1 MTNALANAMAKESHA
16 KLTENGAYALDSS
29 LDPVLD
35 LFAEIGALRIRL
47 DTAIIDLFEKAYCAD
62 KLLATKILF
71 YARDIRE
78 GLGER
83 RVFRI
88 LLKYCAATHPE
99 AIHNNIKLIGEYG
112 RYDDLY
118 VLIDTKL
125 EDLMWSEMKRQFNED
140 LENMQNGNP
149 ISLLAKWIKTP
160 DASSA
165 NTRALGIRTA
175 KKLGYTVYEFKR
187 ILRKMRKYLKIVEA
201 KMSTNEWA
209 SIDYESVP
217 SRAAMLYTKAF
228 YRHDKERYGK
238 YIEDVKNGDKKINAG
253 ALYPYDIIERYNIYD
268 LQDCHRS
275 EPNDVLE
282 ELWKALPNYVSDDAG
297 NMLVMADVSGSMGGR
312 PMATSIGLAIYFAE
326 RNKGDFHNM
335 FMTFS
340 GDPYVVSIQGDTLY
354 SKIASVFS
362 KGVGFNTDIVA
373 AFRNLLRM
381 AIASRAPAEDMP
393 SVIIIVSDMEFD
405 MIGPN
410 SNKTFYDDMQ
420 DEYTTFG
427 YTIPHIVF
435 WNVNARNDTFHAT
448 SDIAGVSMVSG
459 SSVTSFKNM
468 VAAIEG
474 TTPLEFML
482 SVINVERYDAITIV
496 EQSELNDDQK
506 KSLEELDCFYK
517 SRPKSTFVYSDPSG
531 SGKTWQ

>member
-1 MTNALANAMAKESHA
+1 MFMKNILANAMAKESHA
-16 KLTENGAYALDSS
+16 KLTENGAYALDST
-29 LDPVLD
+29 LNPVLD
-35 LFAEIGALRIRL
+35 LFAEIGALRTRL
-47 DTAIIDLFEKAYCAD
+47 DSAIIDLFEKAYRAD

-88 LLKYCAATHPE
+88 LLKYCAAAHPE
-99 AIHNNIKLIGEYG
+99 TIQNNIKLIGEYG

-118 VLIDTKL
+118 ELVGTKL

-140 LENMQNGNP
+140 LKNMKKGKP

-165 NTRALGIRTA
+165 NTRALGILTA
-175 KKLGYTVYEFKR
+175 KKLGYTVYKFKR
-187 ILRKMRKYLKIVEA
+187 LLRTMRSYLKIVEA
-201 KMSTNEWA
+201 KMSANEWA
-209 SIDYESVP
+209 TIDYESVP
-217 SRAAMLYTKAF
+217 SRAAMLYKKAF
-228 YRHDKERYGK
+228 YKHDEHRYGK

-253 ALYPYDIIERYNIYD
+253 ALYPYDIVERYDVWDPHLLRISKPD
-268 LQDCHRS
+268 
-275 EPNDVLE
+275 DVLE

-297 NMLVMADVSGSMGGR
+297 NMLVMADVSSSMAGR

-340 GDPYVVSIQGDTLY
+340 MDAKVVSIDGDTLH
-354 SKIASVFS
+354 SKMCSVFD
-362 KGVGFNTDIVA
+362 KGVGYNTDIVA
-373 AFRNLLRM
+373 AFHSLLRM
-381 AIASRAPAEDMP
+381 ATTNHVPADDMP
-393 SVIIIVSDMEFD
+393 SAIIIVSDMEFD
-405 MIGPN
+405 DIGPN
-410 SNKTFYDDMQ
+410 TNTTFYDEMKY
-420 DEYTTFG
+420 EYLAAG

-448 SDIAGVSMVSG
+448 SDVAGVSMLSG

-468 VAAIEG
+468 ISAIEG

-482 SVINVERYDAITIV
+482 AAINVERYDAITIA
-496 EQSELNDDQK
+496 E
-506 KSLEELDCFYK
+506 
-517 SRPKSTFVYSDPSG
+517 
-531 SGKTWQ
+531 